1 MKILAI
7 RGKNLASLSAQFE
20 IDFQQ
25 EPLLGAGLFA
35 ITGSTGSG
43 KSTILDALCLALYER
58 TPRLT
63 RATTRGEAVPDVG
76 DETVTPS
83 DPRTILRRGA
93 GEGFA
98 EVDFVGSD
106 GVSYRSRWS
115 VRRARERA
123 DGKLQNS
130 VVTLTR
136 IHDGNVLGDRTK
148 TTTLNLIETC
158 IGLSF
163 DQFTRAVLLAQN
175 EFATFLKA
183 PDDERAELLQTLT
196 GTQTFSELSKL
207 AFQRMSVETAE
218 LKLLRDKLKDEQ
230 PLDADARTGLELER
244 QTAADKKRTLEH
256 KKLSI
261 EENLRWYLRWSLL
274 NEERNNAQVQL
285 DGAETSDQ
293 NAAPRHSKLLLL
305 EQVQPAGALTAELQR
320 LSQAVDQALASEKE
334 AAAAHAVAQSE
345 ASTCEITLQESQ
357 RLANAADVT
366 KSAAQ
371 ADVDRARALDGSID
385 ALREPVQ
392 AAEQAQSDAKN
403 RLSSA
408 VTKKHEVGVSIKASG
423 DQLQGAQSWLA
434 QNTQWRSLA
443 QGWQRWEALFGQG
456 QTLLQGQTQ
465 KNSELAELELTAAS
479 NAESATAAQ
488 GQLREA
494 TEKSRVSAEL
504 LTTLANAC
512 AAVDADQLAS
522 DKRLLE
528 DKRDHLQEAWALWQR
543 YSDAQ
548 TQQQNLAQQQE
559 TESQTVAVCVA
570 ELAACAQSQ
579 PRLEGELHGAELA
592 LDLAK
597 LAASQGAE
605 TLRAKLQLD
614 QPCPVCG
621 AFDHPYATHSP
632 VVDGL
637 LKSMQV
643 RVNVVKDALRVVLD
657 QVAQDTAKKATA
669 ETSLKN
675 LLKQIVEFESKQFNI
690 DSDWAALA
698 VRAPVLRSEIDA
710 LPESQREEWLQSGLR
725 EARDS
730 LTRMAASEATHRDN
744 VRRRDSAQGAL
755 NVDNT
760 ALNKAKDA
768 LAQLQEQSTRANQ
781 AIASAKEYL
790 TDMTEQLERIE
801 GQLDAAFTANDEG
814 SEKAADHV
822 SGTWR
827 EDWRASPETFVV
839 HCHQNALSWTQKQEL
854 ATSCQ
859 RNIEDLQFQLSS
871 ADQTMNLATE
881 QFEAQKATCAAVNF
895 DLQGFLQARSQ
906 LFEGRSLAQVEAA
919 LNTAITNARSALDS
933 ARVKAQ
939 VAQIT
944 VTRCEEAARQS
955 KQQLAQEQQ
964 ALGNTQTALDEWL
977 LEFNQRTRQASG
989 APDLVL
995 AELQNLL
1002 GTTQADIAKERKFL
1016 QDLKS
1021 QVSASQAVLAT
1032 RRQSLSDHESL
1043 KAASGSAEALQAELQ
1058 VTADDLDKET
1068 AKVTTASMAIARDGE
1083 RSLASASLVEELGR
1097 QEEVTLVW
1105 LQLGD
1110 LIGSADGKK
1119 FRNFAQQ
1126 LTLDILLGYG
1136 NRHLQSLSSRYR
1148 VLRVKNSL
1156 GLLVVDQD
1164 MGDEVRS
1171 VHSLSGGES
1180 FLVSLAMALGLA
1192 SLSSHRVK
1200 VESLFID
1207 EGFGSL
1213 DADSLRVAMDAL
1225 DSLQAQGRKVGVI
1238 SHVQEMTERIGTRV
1252 QVQREAGGLSRIV
1265 VH

>member
-106 GVSYRSRWS
+106 GVSYRSRWN
-115 VRRARERA
+115 VRRAHGRS

-130 VVTLTR
+130 VMTLTR
-136 IHDGNVLGDRTK
+136 IHDGQIVGDRTK
-148 TTTLNLIETC
+148 TVTLNLIETC
-158 IGLSF
+158 VGLTF

-207 AFQRMSVETAE
+207 AFQRMSVETAA
-218 LKLLRDKLKDEQ
+218 LKLLKDRLTDEQ
-230 PLDADARTGLELER
+230 SLDAEARAALELER
-244 QTAADKKRTLEH
+244 QTAAESKDAFEH
-256 KKLSI
+256 KKRSI
-261 EENLRWYLRWSLL
+261 EEHLRWHLQWSLL
-274 NEERNNAQVQL
+274 NAELSNAQVQL
-285 DGAETSDQ
+285 GAAEAADQ

-305 EQVQPAGALTAELQR
+305 EQVQPAGMLATELHR
-320 LSQAVDQALASEKE
+320 LNQAVDQAIAFEKE
-334 AAAAHAVAQSE
+334 AATAHALAQAE
-345 ASTCEITLQESQ
+345 ASTCQTTLLENQ
-357 RLANAADVT
+357 RLANAADAA

-371 ADVDRARALDGSID
+371 ADIDRARALDGSID
-385 ALREPVQ
+385 ALRDPVQ

-408 VTKKHEVGVSIKASG
+408 ITMKDEVAANLKASE
-423 DQLQGAQSWLA
+423 DQLQDAHSWLA
-434 QNTQWRSLA
+434 QNTRWGTLA

-465 KNSELAELELTAAS
+465 KSGELAKLELTAAS

-488 GQLREA
+488 SQLQEA
-494 TEKSRVSAEL
+494 TDQSSVAAEL
-504 LTTLANAC
+504 LATLANAC

-522 DKRLLE
+522 HKRLLE
-528 DKRDHLQEAWALWQR
+528 DKRDHLQEALALWQR
-543 YSDAQ
+543 YGNAQ
-548 TQQQNLAQQQE
+548 TQQQKLAQQQK
-559 TESQTVAVCVA
+559 TESQTVASCVA
-570 ELAACAQSQ
+570 ELSACAQSQ
-579 PRLEGELHGAELA
+579 PRLEGELYGAEQA

-605 TLRAKLQLD
+605 TLRTKLQLD

-621 AFDHPYATHSP
+621 ALDHPYAIHSP

-637 LKSMQV
+637 LKSMQD
-643 RVNVVKDALRVVLD
+643 RVNAVKDALRAVLNR
-657 QVAQDTAKKATA
+657 VAQATTKKATSEALLQSLLNQVA
-669 ETSLKN
+669 ES
-675 LLKQIVEFESKQFNI
+675 ESNQADI
-690 DSDWAALA
+690 DKAWAELAVQALA
-698 VRAPVLRSEIDA
+698 LMSEIDA
-710 LPESQREEWLQSGLR
+710 LPESQRKEWLQSRLR
-725 EARDS
+725 EVRDS
-730 LTRMAASEATHRDN
+730 LTTITASEATHRDN

-755 NVDNT
+755 NAANT

-768 LAQLQEQSTRANQ
+768 LAQLQEQSTRTNQ

-790 TDMTEQLERIE
+790 ADQTEQLEHIE

-814 SEKAADHV
+814 SEKAARHA
-822 SGTWR
+822 SGTWC
-827 EDWRASPETFVV
+827 ENWRASPETFVA
-839 HCHQNALSWTQKQEL
+839 HCHQNVLSWTQKHEL
-854 ATSCQ
+854 ASSCQ

-871 ADQTMNLATE
+871 AGQAMDLATK
-881 QFEAQKATCAAVNF
+881 QFEAQKVACAAVTS
-895 DLQGFLQARSQ
+895 DLQEFLQARSQ
-906 LFEGRSLAQVEAA
+906 LFEGRSLAQVDAA
-919 LNTAITNARSALDS
+919 LNAAITLARSALEG
-933 ARVKAQ
+933 ARETERTAKE
-939 VAQIT
+939 T
-944 VTRCEEAARQS
+944 LTRCEEAARQA
-955 KQQLAQEQQ
+955 KQQLTHQQQ
-964 ALGNTQTALDEWL
+964 ALHNTQTALEEWL
-977 LEFNQRTRQASG
+977 FEFNLRTRQTSG

-995 AELQNLL
+995 AELQDLL
-1002 GTTQADIAKERKFL
+1002 GTTQADIAKERKLL
-1016 QDLKS
+1016 QDLKR
-1021 QVSASQAVLAT
+1021 QVSASHAVMAT
-1032 RRQSLSDHESL
+1032 RRQSLSEHESL
-1043 KAASGSAEALQAELQ
+1043 KATSDSAEALQGELL
-1058 VTADDLDKET
+1058 VTTDDLDKVT
-1068 AKVTTASMAIARDGE
+1068 ARVTTTSMAIARDDE
-1083 RSLASASLVEELGR
+1083 RILASASLVESLGR
-1097 QEEVTLVW
+1097 QEAATRVW
-1105 LQLGD
+1105 LQLGE

-1126 LTLDILLGYG
+1126 LTLDILLGFG

-1148 VLRVKNSL
+1148 VLRLKNSL

-1225 DSLQAQGRKVGVI
+1225 DNLQAQGRKVGVI